1 MSMAKEPVLVIL
13 AAGMGSRYGGGGL
26 KQIDPVG
33 AHGEK
38 ILDYSLYDAK
48 LAGFKKALFVIKEE
62 LLAAFE
68 ETIFP
73 NVRKFLEVDYVFQ
86 ELDDIPAG
94 FAVPQGRTKPWG
106 TSHAALVA
114 ARKLGGAPYAVIN
127 ADDFYGREAFQKI
140 YDYLKNGKDGKPLD
154 CAMVGYLLK
163 NTVTENGTVNR
174 GVCQTENGYLTGI
187 QECLK
192 IGRGPQG
199 LSYPSSD
206 GTPIPLEE
214 DTVVSMNFFGFPAG
228 FTPALEEGFVRFF
241 EEDVP
246 NNPEKAEYLLPNV
259 LDVLIERGEATVA
272 VLSSE
277 DQWYGVTYREDK
289 PRVEAGIRSLT
300 EKGLYPSPLWKE

>member
-1 MSMAKEPVLVIL
+1 MEKEPVLVIL

-33 AHGEK
+33 AYGEK
-38 ILDYSLYDAK
+38 ILDYSLYDAR

-62 LLAAFE
+62 LLPAFE

-86 ELDDIPAG
+86 RLEDIPAG
-94 FAVPQGRTKPWG
+94 FQVPQGRTKPWG

-114 ARKLGGAPYAVIN
+114 ARKLDGAPYAVIN
-127 ADDFYGREAFQKI
+127 SDDFYGREAFQKI
-140 YDYLKNGKDGKPLD
+140 YDYLKNTKDGAPLD
-154 CAMVGYLLK
+154 CVMVGYLLR

-192 IGRGPQG
+192 IGKGPQG
-199 LSYPSSD
+199 LSYPAQD
-206 GTPIPLEE
+206 GTPVPLDEN
-214 DTVVSMNFFGFPAG
+214 TVVSMNFFGFPAG
-228 FTPALEEGFVRFF
+228 FTAALEQGFVRFF
-241 EEDVP
+241 QEKVP
-246 NNPEKAEYLLPNV
+246 NDPEKAEYLLPNT
-259 LDVLIERGEATVA
+259 LGDLIKQGKAAVA
-272 VLSSE
+272 VLSSA

-289 PRVEAGIRSLT
+289 PRVVAGIRSMT

>member
-1 MSMAKEPVLVIL
+1 MGKEPVLVIL

-38 ILDYSLYDAK
+38 ILDYSMYDAR
-48 LAGFKKALFVIKEE
+48 LAGFKKVLFVIKEE
-62 LLAAFE
+62 LLPAFE

-86 ELDDIPAG
+86 RLEDIPAG
-94 FAVPQGRTKPWG
+94 FSLPQGRTRPWG
-106 TSHAALVA
+106 TSHAALAA
-114 ARKLGGAPYAVIN
+114 ARKLGDAPYAVIN
-127 ADDFYGREAFQKI
+127 SDDFYGREAFQKI
-140 YDYLKNGKDGKPLD
+140 YDYLKNAKGGTPLD
-154 CAMVGYLLK
+154 CVMVGYLLR

-192 IGRGPQG
+192 IGKGPQG
-199 LSYPSSD
+199 LSYPSQD
-206 GTPIPLEE
+206 GTPVFLEE
-214 DTVVSMNFFGFPAG
+214 NTVVSMNFFGFPAG
-228 FTPALEEGFVRFF
+228 FTPALEQGFVRFF
-241 EEDVP
+241 EKNVP
-246 NNPEKAEYLLPNV
+246 SDPEKAEYLLPNT
-259 LDVLIERGEATVA
+259 LGDLIGQGKATVA
-272 VLSSE
+272 VLSSA

-300 EKGLYPSPLWKE
+300 EQGLYPSPLWKE